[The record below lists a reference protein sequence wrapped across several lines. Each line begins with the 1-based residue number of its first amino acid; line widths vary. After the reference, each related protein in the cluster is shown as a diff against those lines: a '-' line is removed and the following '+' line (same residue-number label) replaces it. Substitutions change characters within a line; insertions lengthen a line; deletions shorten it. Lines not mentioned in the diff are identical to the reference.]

1 MGGPGVSLMR
11 PFPLLIGFLDPSSDW
26 NLPAQGGVCVG
37 GGRIGSANIYPKAW
51 LNLGWNRGAFQGTQV
66 SAKAAQFDKKKEKV
80 QKKEIAKCG
89 LRTPLTVS
97 IVNIY
102 I

>member
-1 MGGPGVSLMR
+1 M
-11 PFPLLIGFLDPSSDW
+11 
-26 NLPAQGGVCVG
+26 G

-66 SAKAAQFDKKKEKV
+66 SAKAAQFDKKKGKV

-102 I
+102 IQ